1 MLIGISR
8 SSHHYKHKPKNDEPV
23 IATLNKLVDKHANIG
38 FWQCYYRLKNRGEGI
53 NHKKLYRVYTSM
65 KLNIRRKRKRRI
77 PARVKQAL
85 SVPDQA
91 NQMWSIDFMSDRLT
105 DGRSFRILNIIDDFN
120 RESLGI
126 EVDTSLPTLRLIR
139 KLEQIVEQR
148 GYPSNIRVDNG
159 PEFISHKLQ
168 QWCEKHHI
176 TIQYIQPGKPTQN
189 GYIERKN
196 GSMRREV
203 LDAYM
208 FTTLNETRELLS
220 DWRRDYN
227 NERPHASLNYLSPI
241 NYAKVRNSK
250 QQMPVSIIHRN
261 FLGCPASKQDEPYEK
276 IYVDNTTAKQNY
288 D

>member
-227 NERPHASLNYLSPI
+227 NERPAPLLMTP
-241 NYAKVRNSK
+241 
-250 QQMPVSIIHRN
+250 
-261 FLGCPASKQDEPYEK
+261 C
-276 IYVDNTTAKQNY
+276 
-288 D
+288 

>member
-139 KLEQIVEQR
+139 KLEQ
-148 GYPSNIRVDNG
+148 
-159 PEFISHKLQ
+159 
-168 QWCEKHHI
+168 
-176 TIQYIQPGKPTQN
+176 
-189 GYIERKN
+189 
-196 GSMRREV
+196 
-203 LDAYM
+203 
-208 FTTLNETRELLS
+208 
-220 DWRRDYN
+220 
-227 NERPHASLNYLSPI
+227 
-241 NYAKVRNSK
+241 
-250 QQMPVSIIHRN
+250 
-261 FLGCPASKQDEPYEK
+261 
-276 IYVDNTTAKQNY
+276 
-288 D
+288 